1 MSLWIDNHE
10 PQEVIDELT
19 KRHLDVK
26 VQKIDSGDYVFGEV
40 GIERKRLDDF
50 LSSVRPVPGSFRKAR
65 LWDQLERLKAT
76 YKIPILLVEGRITL
90 DRLVMMDPETK
101 IYLGARASILIGWKM
116 PFLRTESQFETART
130 IESLYLRYG
139 ITKVGNIP
147 PIGVK
152 KSDTPSEIKWYML
165 QCIAGIGAK
174 TARRILDRYPWFG
187 EIGLVSPKNMAK
199 SIKGLSLKKAEL
211 IQRVFGN

>member
-1 MSLWIDNHE
+1 MTLFVDNRE
-10 PQEVIDELT
+10 PQSIIDELT

-26 VQKIDSGDYVFGEV
+26 VQKIDSGDYVFGDV

-50 LSSVRPVPGSFRKAR
+50 LSSIRPVKGSFKRAR

-76 YKIPILLVEGRITL
+76 YKIPIVLVEGRITL
-90 DRLVMMDPETK
+90 DRLVMMDPEVK
-101 IYLGARASILIGWKM
+101 VYLGARASILIGWKL
-116 PFLRTESQFETART
+116 PFLRTDSEFETSRT

-174 TARRILDRYPWFG
+174 TAKRILDKYPWFG
-187 EIGLVSPKNMAK
+187 EIGLVSPTKMAK
-199 SIKGLSLKKAEL
+199 EIKGLSKKKAEL
-211 IQRVFGN
+211 INKVFGN